1 MARRCPGCGK
11 IHSRKICPHC
21 LYTPFQ
27 EEEFRVPG
35 SREWGEIREAPP
47 PRDPRRVS
55 TLPQWQKRTAPQR
68 RAYTRRKGKA
78 VSGLVVFIMLLS
90 MLPAILGAAF
100 SILENAISDITYSH
114 SERETVPSRLTL
126 PENGLTLCDEG
137 GLTLVLDW
145 PGGPI
150 EGDLRVLAQNESGM
164 DLIASTDGVA
174 INGCMVPD
182 AFFYCDVRD
191 QGLTEA
197 NFWIDMD
204 SLSHTYGITEI
215 HSLQLTLD
223 IYDSRDFNEFLPQ
236 QQITISPSGELDHR
250 EPLPQNGREIYSRDG
265 IRLTYQGMEETDRG
279 TWKFYLLAE
288 NETAE
293 TLNLYSSEVLLN
305 EEGTDYY
312 MVGKFFP
319 GTWGYLELEIYD
331 TETIAKDA
339 GLLSTMEFSL
349 EGSFGEDD
357 SRGFTTDS
365 ILVSLK

>member
-100 SILENAISDITYSH
+100 SILENVISDITYSH

-215 HSLQLTLD
+215 HSLQLTLQERAVLLAGKAHKG
-223 IYDSRDFNEFLPQ
+223 IPSINVHNNLRISLFYTNTVWFYRLIIPQLSLKIKKKVQGSHSYDRKEKRTNCP
-236 QQITISPSGELDHR
+236 
-250 EPLPQNGREIYSRDG
+250 
-265 IRLTYQGMEETDRG
+265 DRRVCRCPR
-279 TWKFYLLAE
+279 YLL
-288 NETAE
+288 
-293 TLNLYSSEVLLN
+293 
-305 EEGTDYY
+305 GT
-312 MVGKFFP
+312 VP
-319 GTWGYLELEIYD
+319 
-331 TETIAKDA
+331 
-339 GLLSTMEFSL
+339 
-349 EGSFGEDD
+349 
-357 SRGFTTDS
+357 R
-365 ILVSLK
+365 VV